1 MSIPLAERI
10 RLKSFKDYISQEH
23 LVGPNG
29 QITKQLA
36 NGLLSSMVLWDLL
49 DWKTTLAHIIAITS
63 DRPFYKLSAINSEL
77 RTSEKL

>member
-10 RLKSFKDYISQEH
+10 RPKSFKDYISQEH

-36 NGLLSSMVLWDLL
+36 NGLLSSMVLWGPPGIGKLL
-49 DWKTTLAHIIAITS
+49 
-63 DRPFYKLSAINSEL
+63 
-77 RTSEKL
+77 